1 MINVSFYHFLSCNC
15 GFVFCHEFFEKF
27 DGGGEINKVH
37 AKTIKKN
44 PKRTFHSKVMTRNLL
59 LAKNGQLLSLP
70 GTRKKAFL
78 STSNVLISQ
87 SVRSTFVKL
96 FAHVLLVV

>member
-44 PKRTFHSKVMTRNLL
+44 PKRTFHSKVMTRNLFFCKEWE
-59 LAKNGQLLSLP
+59 ASFP
-70 GTRKKAFL
+70 TRHKGEKPFFPNPCCQFL
-78 STSNVLISQ
+78 
-87 SVRSTFVKL
+87 
-96 FAHVLLVV
+96 